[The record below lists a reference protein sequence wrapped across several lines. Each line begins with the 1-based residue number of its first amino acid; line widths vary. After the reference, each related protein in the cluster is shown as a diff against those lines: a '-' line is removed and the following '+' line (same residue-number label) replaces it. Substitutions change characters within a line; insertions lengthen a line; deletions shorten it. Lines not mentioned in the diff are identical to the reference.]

1 MRLIRTLF
9 VAALAMGASLAHA
22 DDSAAVQRL
31 TGLLNKAQ
39 TLTARFSQL
48 TLDGSGTR
56 LQETAGQLSLKRPG
70 LFRWHTDAPNEQL
83 LISNGEKAGCTT
95 RTWSR

>member
-31 TGLLNKAQ
+31 TGLLNNLAGE
-39 TLTARFSQL
+39 
-48 TLDGSGTR
+48 LDPR
-56 LQETAGQLSLKRPG
+56 EMAGLAKSEG
-70 LFRWHTDAPNEQL
+70 V
-83 LISNGEKAGCTT
+83 
-95 RTWSR
+95 

>member
-39 TLTARFSQL
+39 TLTARFFP
-48 TLDGSGTR
+48 TD
-56 LQETAGQLSLKRPG
+56 PG
-70 LFRWHTDAPNEQL
+70 R
-83 LISNGEKAGCTT
+83 
-95 RTWSR
+95 